1 MHFPWPA
8 GLLRGMSTQ
17 EPERTHWR
25 NQPHGWRPL
34 YGDFARDGVSVEW
47 HDFRPEQALDW
58 GHTFR
63 PQSVEFCLNMTGR
76 GAVGTRT
83 PSDYISGSAG
93 YYALADEPLPA
104 TRRAHDRH
112 QFVTLEFSRA
122 HLQAE
127 LADCAGELEPLV
139 RRAVFPKKNEHVV
152 STPQLMNRE
161 QRQLVGSLLEPP
173 VARAAQS
180 LWYRSKALELMAH
193 FLFAPK
199 DPELFCMRQK
209 RVSRDRVQRTKELLA
224 RDLANPP
231 ALESLGQ
238 EVGCSP
244 FHLSRIFSRE
254 VGLTIPQFLRNLRM
268 ERAAELLRSGR
279 YNVTEAATEVGYSSL
294 SHFSKAFCET
304 IGCCPVL
311 YPMAKHIVLDR

>member
-1 MHFPWPA
+1 MNSAP
-8 GLLRGMSTQ
+8 
-17 EPERTHWR
+17 PERPWAVV
-25 NQPHGWRPL
+25 PDGWRKL
-34 YGDFARDGVSVEW
+34 YGDFDRLGLSVEW
-47 HDFRPEQALDW
+47 HDFQVQQPLNW
-58 GHTFR
+58 GETFR
-63 PQSVEFCLNMTGR
+63 PRSVEFCLNLEGR
-76 GAVGTRT
+76 GVVGASGR
-83 PSDYISGSAG
+83 SDYAAGTSG
-93 YYALADEPLPA
+93 YYAVSNQPLPA
-104 TRRAHDRH
+104 TRQGGERH

-122 HLQAE
+122 HLQKQ
-127 LADCAGELEPLV
+127 LADCEAELDPQI
-139 RRAVFPKKNEHVV
+139 RRAVFAEKETSVASIPR
-152 STPQLMNRE
+152 PMGAE
-161 QRQLVGSLLEPP
+161 QRSVVANLLQPP
-173 VARAAQS
+173 VPKAAQS
-180 LWYRSKALELMAH
+180 LWYQSKSLELMAH

-209 RVSRDRVQRTKELLA
+209 RVARDRVERTKELLA

-231 ALESLGQ
+231 SLEMLGQ

-244 FHLSRIFSRE
+244 FYLSRIFSRE

-279 YNVTEAATEVGYSSL
+279 YNVTEAATEVGYASL